1 MTMRT
6 ATLADFYGYTPQK
19 SKESNNATIIVRPH
33 QEFGEKKYIKP

>member
-1 MTMRT
+1 MTMRS

-19 SKESNNATIIVRPH
+19 SKESNNTITIVRPQ